1 MKVKM
6 SNFLL
11 EKKSIIKKL
20 IDILNVDFKYVSI
33 LGTDSFG
40 KQYLVQKTGVS
51 IEDSFW
57 NERGFV
63 VKVYNGIGYSEYS
76 FNDIDNTSIYEIA
89 SNIKKRINNQIEK
102 MKLSVNLTRY
112 PIIAEE
118 KTNKSFLGDIKVS
131 FEETGDKEII
141 NKLTK
146 LNKKAALT
154 SEFLIDCKVKLQH
167 VHVSKIFITNE
178 KDLSQSYVWSEGYIF
193 PITRKGE
200 NTKFNFCSFSGLK
213 GAEILEEMNSKV
225 DETVNMAVKLLDAKP
240 LKPGEYD
247 AICSPDVSGIIAHE
261 AFGHGVE
268 MDMFVK
274 NRAKAKEYI
283 DKAVASP
290 IVNMRDGATS
300 AVEVSS
306 YLFDDEGIMGGDT
319 TIIKN
324 GVLKTGICDL
334 LSALRLGVKPTGNGK
349 RQSFERKAYTR
360 MTNTFFENGNDKL
373 EDMISS
379 IKYGYFLDCPTSG
392 MEDPKNWGIQ
402 CMVNYGLEIKDGKF
416 TGNIV
421 SPVVMTGY
429 VPDLLKSISMIS
441 NESELKGSGACGKGY
456 KEFVKVS
463 SGGPYIKAKVR
474 LG

>member
-6 SNFLL
+6 SKFLL
-11 EKKSIIKKL
+11 EKKSTLKKL
-20 IDILNVDFKYVSI
+20 LDILSMDFKYVSI

-40 KQYLVQKTGVS
+40 KQYLVQNTGVS

-63 VKVYNGIGYSEYS
+63 VRIYNGIGYSEYS
-76 FNDIDNTSIYEIA
+76 FNNINSATVVEVAKNIKYRVNYEI
-89 SNIKKRINNQIEK
+89 KK
-102 MKLSVNLTRY
+102 MKASVNITTY
-112 PIIAEE
+112 PIINEE
-118 KTNKSFLGDIKVS
+118 KINSSFLGEVKVS
-131 FEETGDKEII
+131 FEETSDKDII
-141 NKLTK
+141 SRLTL
-146 LNKKAALT
+146 LNRKAT
-154 SEFLIDCKVKLQH
+154 SISEFVVNCKIKLQQ
-167 VHVSKIFITNE
+167 VHVSKIFISSK
-178 KDLSQSYVWSEGYIF
+178 KDLTQSYVWSEGYIF
-193 PITRKGE
+193 PITRKE
-200 NTKFNFCSFSGLK
+200 KKTKFNYSSVSGLK
-213 GAEILEEMNSKV
+213 GVEILDEMDSQV
-225 DETVNMAVKLLDAKP
+225 DENVSMAVKLLDAKP

-274 NRAKAKEYI
+274 NRAKAKAYI
-283 DKAVASP
+283 GKEVASN
-290 IVNMRDGATS
+290 IVTMRDGATS
-300 AVEVSS
+300 AKEVSS
-306 YLFDDEGIMGGDT
+306 YLFDDEGSIGGDT
-319 TIIKN
+319 TIIKD
-324 GVLKTGICDL
+324 GILETGICDI
-334 LSALRLGVKPTGNGK
+334 LSALRLGVNPTGNGK

-360 MTNTFFENGNDKL
+360 MTNTFFENGKDKIG
-373 EDMISS
+373 DMISS
-379 IKYGYFLDCPTSG
+379 IKYGYFLNCPTSG

-402 CMVNYGLEIKDGKF
+402 CMVNYGLEIKNGKF

-429 VPDLLKSISMIS
+429 VPDLLKSISMVS
-441 NESELKGSGACGKGY
+441 NEVELKGSGACGKGY

>member
-6 SNFLL
+6 SKFLL
-11 EKKSIIKKL
+11 EKKSTLKKL
-20 IDILNVDFKYVSI
+20 LDILSIDFKYVSI

-40 KQYLVQKTGVS
+40 KQYLVQNTGVS

-63 VKVYNGIGYSEYS
+63 VRIYNGIGYSEYS
-76 FNDIDNTSIYEIA
+76 FNNINSATVAEMAKNIKYRVNYEI
-89 SNIKKRINNQIEK
+89 KK
-102 MKLSVNLTRY
+102 MKASVNITTY
-112 PIIAEE
+112 PIINEE
-118 KTNKSFLGDIKVS
+118 KINSSFLGEVKVS
-131 FEETGDKEII
+131 FEETSDKDII
-141 NKLTK
+141 SRLTL
-146 LNKKAALT
+146 LNRKAT
-154 SEFLIDCKVKLQH
+154 SISEFVVNCKIKLQQ
-167 VHVSKIFITNE
+167 VHVSKIFISSK
-178 KDLSQSYVWSEGYIF
+178 KDLTQSYVWSEGYIF
-193 PITRKGE
+193 PITRKE
-200 NTKFNFCSFSGLK
+200 KKTKFNYSSVSGLK
-213 GAEILEEMNSKV
+213 GVEILDEMDSQV
-225 DETVNMAVKLLDAKP
+225 DETVSMAVKLLDAKP

-274 NRAKAKEYI
+274 NRAKAKAYI
-283 DKAVASP
+283 GKEVASN
-290 IVNMRDGATS
+290 IVTMRDGATS
-300 AVEVSS
+300 AEEVSS
-306 YLFDDEGIMGGDT
+306 YLFDDEGSIGGDT
-319 TIIKN
+319 TIIKD
-324 GVLKTGICDL
+324 GILETGICDI
-334 LSALRLGVKPTGNGK
+334 LSALRLGVNPTGNGK

-360 MTNTFFENGNDKL
+360 MTNTFFENGKDKIG
-373 EDMISS
+373 DMISS
-379 IKYGYFLDCPTSG
+379 IKYGYFLNCPTSG

-402 CMVNYGLEIKDGKF
+402 CMVNYGLEIKNGKF

-429 VPDLLKSISMIS
+429 VPDLLKSISMVS
-441 NESELKGSGACGKGY
+441 NEVELKGSGACGKGY